1 MKSVWKNRL
10 WATVLFCSLLLVGCG
25 TADEPKGDN
34 VLEVTSQESEVTPE
48 QATGAEGADSQQM
61 EEQSVDAKQSESEE
75 VVSKEPETAQV
86 PEEPEKESLKE
97 YCKDYFKL
105 GVGINGSTLDNL
117 TLNNE
122 KYMEMVKQ
130 HFNSVTLS
138 NLMKSCY
145 ILKQDAS
152 IESAKKGDGSPVLT
166 FESID
171 PTLQWCMDNGV
182 GMRGHT
188 LVWHTQAPDWFFKE
202 GYKNDGAYVDKE
214 TMLFR
219 MESYIKQLMT
229 HVQDNY
235 PGVVYCW
242 DVVNEAVD
250 PVKGDPD
257 SAFHCRTEL
266 DGTPNPWYVT
276 IGEEYVEM
284 AFTYARK
291 YAAEG
296 VKLFYNDFNT
306 YETEKREY
314 IYTLCESLKEKGLI
328 DGIGMQGYYG
338 TSYPSQ
344 SAIEGTVIRFSQLGL
359 ELQLTEFSVSVEEE
373 NEEQFKAQAQRY
385 FNILLALHNYD
396 IEGGGKANIT
406 NVTFFGLVD
415 HYIAGDKTN
424 SRLWD
429 KNYEPKPAY
438 EKVKAVLK
446 NVYGK

>member
-1 MKSVWKNRL
+1 MKQTSKKMWVQVVGLLCLTAFFCAGCKAQEEVSVP
-10 WATVLFCSLLLVGCG
+10 GQ
-25 TADEPKGDN
+25 E
-34 VLEVTSQESEVTPE
+34 SQESV
-48 QATGAEGADSQQM
+48 
-61 EEQSVDAKQSESEE
+61 SVEDQEASKESETAKIPE
-75 VVSKEPETAQV
+75 VQKTEADSKEPEI
-86 PEEPEKESLKE
+86 ESLKE

-166 FESID
+166 YESID

-250 PVKGDPD
+250 PVKGDPA

-314 IYTLCESLKEKGLI
+314 IYTLCDSLKEKGLI

-344 SAIEGTVIRFSQLGL
+344 SAIAGTVIRFSQLGL
-359 ELQLTEFSVSVEEE
+359 ELQLTEFSVSV
-373 NEEQFKAQAQRY
+373 
-385 FNILLALHNYD
+385 
-396 IEGGGKANIT
+396 
-406 NVTFFGLVD
+406 
-415 HYIAGDKTN
+415 
-424 SRLWD
+424 
-429 KNYEPKPAY
+429 
-438 EKVKAVLK
+438 
-446 NVYGK
+446 

>member
-1 MKSVWKNRL
+1 
-10 WATVLFCSLLLVGCG
+10 
-25 TADEPKGDN
+25 
-34 VLEVTSQESEVTPE
+34 
-48 QATGAEGADSQQM
+48 
-61 EEQSVDAKQSESEE
+61 
-75 VVSKEPETAQV
+75 
-86 PEEPEKESLKE
+86 
-97 YCKDYFKL
+97 
-105 GVGINGSTLDNL
+105 
-117 TLNNE
+117 
-122 KYMEMVKQ
+122 
-130 HFNSVTLS
+130 
-138 NLMKSCY
+138 
-145 ILKQDAS
+145 
-152 IESAKKGDGSPVLT
+152 
-166 FESID
+166 
-171 PTLQWCMDNGV
+171 
-182 GMRGHT
+182 
-188 LVWHTQAPDWFFKE
+188 
-202 GYKNDGAYVDKE
+202 
-214 TMLFR
+214 
-219 MESYIKQLMT
+219 
-229 HVQDNY
+229 
-235 PGVVYCW
+235 
-242 DVVNEAVD
+242 
-250 PVKGDPD
+250 
-257 SAFHCRTEL
+257 
-266 DGTPNPWYVT
+266 
-276 IGEEYVEM
+276 EM

-429 KNYEPKPAY
+429 KNFEPKPAY